1 MSKKS
6 QCKSVAKK
14 TVKFCGNTMLK
25 LENITAG
32 YQKHNPILKG
42 VNLAVGENE
51 VVAIVG
57 QNGAGKSTLAKAIV
71 NMLPYVS
78 GNIYFKG
85 ELLNGNT
92 TGEIINK
99 GINFF
104 LQGGRVFPHLTV
116 EENLNFAG
124 IGLSKSK
131 LKERKEEVMSYFDL
145 FNKSS
150 NGRLSLEASYL
161 SGGEQH
167 QLALAM
173 VMMKKPQF
181 LILDEPSAGLSP
193 GNIKQLY
200 GILNNIREDEKK
212 SILLIEQNLQLAD
225 KFSDRIVFLNQGLV
239 EDQDTNLS
247 KIQTKIF

>member
-1 MSKKS
+1 
-6 QCKSVAKK
+6 
-14 TVKFCGNTMLK
+14 MLK

-42 VNLAVGENE
+42 VNLTVGENE

-71 NMLPYVS
+71 NMLPYLS

-85 ELLNGNT
+85 ELLNGKT

-124 IGLSKSK
+124 IGLPKSE
-131 LKERKEEVMSYFDL
+131 LKQRKEEVMSYFDL
-145 FNKSS
+145 FTKAA
-150 NGRLSLEASYL
+150 NGRLNLEASYL

-173 VMMKKPQF
+173 VMMKKPSF

-193 GNIKQLY
+193 GNLKNLYNILKKIKY
-200 GILNNIREDEKK
+200 EEKIG
-212 SILLIEQNLQLAD
+212 ILLIEQNIRSGFEFSERVCLLQE
-225 KFSDRIVFLNQGLV
+225 GLIKKDNILLKQIDI
-239 EDQDTNLS
+239 EY
-247 KIQTKIF
+247 FG